1 MMLAGLL
8 NIPHTNDDWSWFSYQ
23 HRLSHDRIRQAIK
36 AQLGYDLTDYQIDP
50 MDPNATDQ
58 FLQNNS
64 QLHGD
69 MNSALHLPGIDL
81 QDVTL
86 SNKNQLTA
94 WINFH
99 YLEHYYAETK
109 LGVGS

>member
-1 MMLAGLL
+1 MLAKLL
-8 NIPHTNDDWSWFSYQ
+8 EIPHTNNDWSEFSWN

-36 AQLGYDLTDYQIDP
+36 AQLGYDLTDYTVDP

-94 WINFH
+94 WVNYH